1 MKPSELKSF
10 IKEAVRE
17 AIQEEL
23 KDILLE
29 AVRAPKLPI
38 QETYQGT
45 PIGVGGTGVTNTT
58 LSSNGT
64 TSLTSQKSATEKRAM
79 MESIMGDMRRGQDTL
94 SFNSA
99 DARGIGVTANTLQVA
114 PGMNTSGEGS
124 SLPAGNVGLDMIMGL
139 MKGGK

>member
-38 QETYQGT
+38 QETYQMSPVST
-45 PIGVGGTGVTNTT
+45 DTSTQVTN
-58 LSSNGT
+58 SPP
-64 TSLTSQKSATEKRAM
+64 QKSATEKRAM

-94 SFNSA
+94 NFTTQNIA
-99 DARGIGVTANTLQVA
+99 ANTLQIT
-114 PGMNTSGEGS
+114 PGMNTSGDGS
-124 SLPAGNVGLDMIMGL
+124 KLPEGNVGLDMIMGL
-139 MKGGK
+139 MGKK

>member
-10 IKEAVRE
+10 IKDAVRE
-17 AIQEEL
+17 AIQEEI

-29 AVRAPKLPI
+29 AVRSPKAPI
-38 QETYQGT
+38 QETYQMNNLLQPVNT
-45 PIGVGGTGVTNTT
+45 PTT
-58 LSSNGT
+58 QSP
-64 TSLTSQKSATEKRAM
+64 QKSSADKRAM

-99 DARGIGVTANTLQVA
+99 DARGMGMNQTTLQVT
-114 PGMNTSGEGS
+114 PGMNTAGEGS
-124 SLPAGNVGLDMIMGL
+124 SLPSGNVGLDMIMGL

>member
-38 QETYQGT
+38 QETYQIS
-45 PIGVGGTGVTNTT
+45 PIAIDTT
-58 LSSNGT
+58 APQLP
-64 TSLTSQKSATEKRAM
+64 QKSTTEKRAM

-94 SFNSA
+94 NFTTQNIA
-99 DARGIGVTANTLQVA
+99 ANTLQVA

-139 MKGGK
+139 MKGSK

>member
-10 IKEAVRE
+10 IKDAVRE

-29 AVRAPKLPI
+29 AVRVPKAPI
-38 QETYQGT
+38 IET
-45 PIGVGGTGVTNTT
+45 PVGVGGYGTVTTT
-58 LSSNGT
+58 QAP
-64 TSLTSQKSATEKRAM
+64 QKSAAEKRAM

-99 DARGIGVTANTLQVA
+99 DARGMGVATNTLQIT
-114 PGMNTSGEGS
+114 PGMNTTGDGS
-124 SLPAGNVGLDMIMGL
+124 KLPEGNVGLDMIMGL
-139 MKGGK
+139 MGKK

>member
-38 QETYQGT
+38 QEIYQMSPVISNTDTTQT
-45 PIGVGGTGVTNTT
+45 PLKPTAER
-58 LSSNGT
+58 
-64 TSLTSQKSATEKRAM
+64 KAM

-99 DARGIGVTANTLQVA
+99 DARGAGINQTTLQVA

>member
-38 QETYQGT
+38 QETYQMNNLLSPVSTGT
-45 PIGVGGTGVTNTT
+45 STQVTN
-58 LSSNGT
+58 
-64 TSLTSQKSATEKRAM
+64 SLPQKSPTEKRAM
-79 MESIMGDMRRGQDTL
+79 MESIMGDMKRGQDTL
-94 SFNSA
+94 NFTTQNIA
-99 DARGIGVTANTLQVA
+99 ANTLQIT
-114 PGMNTSGEGS
+114 PGMNTSGDGS
-124 SLPAGNVGLDMIMGL
+124 KLPEGNVGLDMIMGL
-139 MKGGK
+139 MGKK

>member
-29 AVRAPKLPI
+29 AVRAPKVPI
-38 QETYQGT
+38 QEAYQMH
-45 PIGVGGTGVTNTT
+45 PVTVNATT
-58 LSSNGT
+58 T
-64 TSLTSQKSATEKRAM
+64 QVPQKSPAEKRAM

-94 SFNSA
+94 NFTSA
-99 DARGIGVTANTLQVA
+99 NAVTANTLQVA

-139 MKGGK
+139 MKGKK

>member
-58 LSSNGT
+58 PTL
-64 TSLTSQKSATEKRAM
+64 QKSASEKRAM
-79 MESIMGDMRRGQDTL
+79 MESIMGDMRRGQDNL

-99 DARGIGVTANTLQVA
+99 DARGMGVTTNTLQVA
-114 PGMNTSGEGS
+114 PGMNTSGDGS
-124 SLPAGNVGLDMIMGL
+124 KLPEGNVGLDMIMGL
-139 MKGGK
+139 MGKK

>member
-29 AVRAPKLPI
+29 AVRAPKAPI
-38 QETYQGT
+38 QEAYQMH
-45 PIGVGGTGVTNTT
+45 PVTVNAT
-58 LSSNGT
+58 T
-64 TSLTSQKSATEKRAM
+64 TSTPQKSSAEKRAV

-99 DARGIGVTANTLQVA
+99 NARGMGMNQTTLQVS
-114 PGMNTSGEGS
+114 PGMNTTGEGS
-124 SLPAGNVGLDMIMGL
+124 KLPEGNVGLDMIMGL
-139 MKGGK
+139 MGKK

>member
-38 QETYQGT
+38 QETYQMNNLLQPVT
-45 PIGVGGTGVTNTT
+45 VDTTTQVTN
-58 LSSNGT
+58 SIP
-64 TSLTSQKSATEKRAM
+64 QKSASEKRAM

-94 SFNSA
+94 NFTTQNIA
-99 DARGIGVTANTLQVA
+99 ANTLQIT
-114 PGMNTSGEGS
+114 PGMNTSGDGS
-124 SLPAGNVGLDMIMGL
+124 KLPEGNVGLDMIMGL
-139 MKGGK
+139 MGKK

>member
-29 AVRAPKLPI
+29 AVRAPKAPI
-38 QETYQGT
+38 QEAYQMHPVTVNATTTQT
-45 PIGVGGTGVTNTT
+45 PAK
-58 LSSNGT
+58 SS
-64 TSLTSQKSATEKRAM
+64 AEKRAM

-94 SFNSA
+94 SFNSM
-99 DARGIGVTANTLQVA
+99 DARGAAMNQTTMQVPSGA
-114 PGMNTSGEGS
+114 MPGGD
-124 SLPAGNVGLDMIMGL
+124 LPSGNVGLDMIMGL

>member
-29 AVRAPKLPI
+29 AVRVPKAPI
-38 QETYQGT
+38 IET
-45 PIGVGGTGVTNTT
+45 PVGVGGYGTVTTT
-58 LSSNGT
+58 QAP
-64 TSLTSQKSATEKRAM
+64 QKSAAEKRAM

-94 SFNSA
+94 SFNSM
-99 DARGIGVTANTLQVA
+99 DARGMGVTANTLQVT
-114 PGMNTSGEGS
+114 PGMSTTGEGS
-124 SLPAGNVGLDMIMGL
+124 KLPEGNVGLDMIMGL
-139 MKGGK
+139 MNKK

>member
-1 MKPSELKSF
+1 MKTAELKNL

-29 AVRAPKLPI
+29 AVRAPKAPI
-38 QETYQGT
+38 IET
-45 PIGVGGTGVTNTT
+45 PVGVGGYGTVTTGTP
-58 LSSNGT
+58 LPA
-64 TSLTSQKSATEKRAM
+64 QPSATSAAEKRAM

-99 DARGIGVTANTLQVA
+99 DARGMGITANTLQVA
-114 PGMNTSGEGS
+114 PGMNTTGEGS
-124 SLPAGNVGLDMIMGL
+124 KLPEGNVGLDMIMGL

>member
-38 QETYQGT
+38 QETYQMNNLLQPMT
-45 PIGVGGTGVTNTT
+45 VDTTTQVTNSTP
-58 LSSNGT
+58 
-64 TSLTSQKSATEKRAM
+64 QKSATEKRAM

-94 SFNSA
+94 NFTTQNIA
-99 DARGIGVTANTLQVA
+99 ANTLQIT
-114 PGMNTSGEGS
+114 PGMNTSGDGS
-124 SLPAGNVGLDMIMGL
+124 KLPEGNVGLDMIMGL
-139 MKGGK
+139 MNKK

>member
-38 QETYQGT
+38 QETYQMS
-45 PIGVGGTGVTNTT
+45 PIAVD
-58 LSSNGT
+58 T
-64 TSLTSQKSATEKRAM
+64 TSPQPPQKSATEKRAM

-94 SFNSA
+94 NFTTQNIA
-99 DARGIGVTANTLQVA
+99 ANTLQIT
-114 PGMNTSGEGS
+114 PGMNTSGDGS
-124 SLPAGNVGLDMIMGL
+124 KLPEGNVGLDMIMGL
-139 MKGGK
+139 MNKK

>member
-1 MKPSELKSF
+1 MSPVSTDTST
-10 IKEAVRE
+10 
-17 AIQEEL
+17 Q
-23 KDILLE
+23 
-29 AVRAPKLPI
+29 
-38 QETYQGT
+38 
-45 PIGVGGTGVTNTT
+45 VTN
-58 LSSNGT
+58 SPP
-64 TSLTSQKSATEKRAM
+64 QKSATEKRAM

-99 DARGIGVTANTLQVA
+99 DARGMGVTANTLQVA

>member
-38 QETYQGT
+38 QETYQMNNLLQPVT
-45 PIGVGGTGVTNTT
+45 VDTTTQVTN
-58 LSSNGT
+58 SIP
-64 TSLTSQKSATEKRAM
+64 QKSTSEKKAM

-94 SFNSA
+94 NFTTQNIA
-99 DARGIGVTANTLQVA
+99 ANTLQVA

-124 SLPAGNVGLDMIMGL
+124 SLPSGNVGLDMIMVLLGN
-139 MKGGK
+139 K

>member
-38 QETYQGT
+38 QETYQMS
-45 PIGVGGTGVTNTT
+45 PVAVDTT
-58 LSSNGT
+58 APQLP
-64 TSLTSQKSATEKRAM
+64 QKSSTEKRAM
-79 MESIMGDMRRGQDTL
+79 MESIMGDMKRGQDTL
-94 SFNSA
+94 NFTTQNIA
-99 DARGIGVTANTLQVA
+99 ANTLQIT
-114 PGMNTSGEGS
+114 PGMNTSGDGS
-124 SLPAGNVGLDMIMGL
+124 KLPEGNVGLDMIMGL
-139 MKGGK
+139 MGKK

>member
-38 QETYQGT
+38 QETYQMS
-45 PIGVGGTGVTNTT
+45 PVAVNTT
-58 LSSNGT
+58 SPQPP
-64 TSLTSQKSATEKRAM
+64 QKSATEKRAM

-99 DARGIGVTANTLQVA
+99 DARGIGINQTTLQIT
-114 PGMNTSGEGS
+114 PGMNTSGDGS
-124 SLPAGNVGLDMIMGL
+124 ALPAGNVGLDMIMGL
-139 MKGGK
+139 MNKK

>member
-10 IKEAVRE
+10 IKDAVRE

-29 AVRAPKLPI
+29 AVRAPKAPI
-38 QETYQGT
+38 IET
-45 PIGVGGTGVTNTT
+45 PVGVGGYGTVTTGTP
-58 LSSNGT
+58 LPA
-64 TSLTSQKSATEKRAM
+64 QPSATSAAEKRAM

-99 DARGIGVTANTLQVA
+99 DARGMGITANTLQVA

-124 SLPAGNVGLDMIMGL
+124 KLPEGNVGLDMIMGL

>member
-38 QETYQGT
+38 QETYQMS
-45 PIGVGGTGVTNTT
+45 PVAVDTT
-58 LSSNGT
+58 APQLP
-64 TSLTSQKSATEKRAM
+64 QKSSTEKRAL

-94 SFNSA
+94 NFTTQNIA
-99 DARGIGVTANTLQVA
+99 ANTLQIT
-114 PGMNTSGEGS
+114 PGMNTSGDGS
-124 SLPAGNVGLDMIMGL
+124 KLPEGNVGLDMIMDL
-139 MKGGK
+139 MGKK

>member
-29 AVRAPKLPI
+29 AVRAPKAPI
-38 QETYQGT
+38 QETYQMNNLLQPVT
-45 PIGVGGTGVTNTT
+45 VDTTTQVTNSTP
-58 LSSNGT
+58 
-64 TSLTSQKSATEKRAM
+64 QKSATEKRAM

-94 SFNSA
+94 NFTTQNIA
-99 DARGIGVTANTLQVA
+99 ANTLQVA